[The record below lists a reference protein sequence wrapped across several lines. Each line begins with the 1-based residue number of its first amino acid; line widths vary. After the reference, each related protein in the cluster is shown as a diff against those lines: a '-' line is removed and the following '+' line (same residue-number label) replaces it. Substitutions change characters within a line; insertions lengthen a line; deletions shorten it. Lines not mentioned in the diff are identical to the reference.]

1 MVCPGLSRFEPRRQ
15 LSRRCLALVGVRRR
29 HPNSGIGRTPKR
41 MSDSSCAGPS
51 LPRSLLAAGA
61 AGRPRRRAVRWP
73 AAAAAAP
80 RSVYAR
86 STPGPRTP
94 PPRASAAPP
103 TASSTSNRSPRP
115 SCGCCSPCPRVRR
128 ACRRSWRSR
137 PAWDRR
143 RGSRTPDRRSPDSW
157 SRLAPRRSAAPA

>member
-86 STPGPRTP
+86 STLGLLRGRVLRH
-94 PPRASAAPP
+94 RA
-103 TASSTSNRSPRP
+103 
-115 SCGCCSPCPRVRR
+115 R
-128 ACRRSWRSR
+128 AQ
-137 PAWDRR
+137 PRR
-143 RGSRTPDRRSPDSW
+143 RLRQSQIEARA
-157 SRLAPRRSAAPA
+157 LAVGAVAHAREHAAHVGEAGDHARHGIVGVDLVLQIDEALIVGRD